1 MNWSASDRKHS
12 TPNEANNNVNK
23 RSNYAMIQNEN
34 YRKWFLKIIV
44 YDCNQLFNLSTTS
57 IIMIGA
63 SYADAFISKV
73 ARIDFGQIEKMK

>member
-1 MNWSASDRKHS
+1 
-12 TPNEANNNVNK
+12 
-23 RSNYAMIQNEN
+23 MIQNEN
-34 YRKWFLKIIV
+34 YRKWFLQIIV